1 MVPPGRR
8 TGNAS
13 FTNPVIG
20 LLLVLGTH
28 GTACFLDV
36 ALVVNYIFRALD
48 PLKSALDCCAEEN
61 FAQFTPL
68 NYLIGPICLVI
79 KI

>member
-1 MVPPGRR
+1 MILNKIAHIKFSKSDEINFIELLVTAMVPPGRR

-28 GTACFLDV
+28 GTAGFLDL
-36 ALVVNYIFRALD
+36 ALVVNYI
-48 PLKSALDCCAEEN
+48 PC
-61 FAQFTPL
+61 T
-68 NYLIGPICLVI
+68 
-79 KI
+79 